1 MEDIPV
7 LCDVVAVD
15 LPEDAPKSMV
25 RIKGLVPRPYASLH
39 CKVFLR
45 VAIVVWALNFIHVP
59 DVPIASFNPLAG
71 LETVGELVQKKMMSF
86 HLMAG

>member
-1 MEDIPV
+1 M

-15 LPEDAPKSMV
+15 LPEDAPKFLV

-39 CKVFLR
+39 CEVFLR

-59 DVPIASFNPLAG
+59 DVPIVGFDPLAG
-71 LETVGELVQKKMMSF
+71 LETVGELVQKDLMSF
-86 HLMAG
+86 HLPVG